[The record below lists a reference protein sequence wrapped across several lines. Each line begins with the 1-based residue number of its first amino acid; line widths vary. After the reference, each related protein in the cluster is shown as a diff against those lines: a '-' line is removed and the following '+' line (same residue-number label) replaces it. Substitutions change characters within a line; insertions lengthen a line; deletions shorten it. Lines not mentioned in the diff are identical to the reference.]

1 MNEKIT
7 KDIKKDPA
15 KVAYFCMEYGLHED
29 FRIYS
34 GGLGV
39 LAGDTMKAAKDLNLP
54 VIGIGI
60 MWNKGYTKQLIDDY
74 GRPYD
79 NFPPEGQNYKH
90 VEDTGIT
97 VNVEIEETTVKCK
110 VWKVDK
116 FGNNTIY
123 LLDTNL
129 KENGKYKSITERLYV
144 GSSEDRIAQEV
155 VLGIGGVRALR
166 KLNIDVDIYH
176 FNEGHAALAG
186 TELIQEKIKDGYEFK
201 EAWEEVR
208 SEIVFTTHTPV
219 KEGNESHPIEN
230 LEKVGAFNGLEKE
243 EMEEIGGN
251 PFNMT
256 VAGLRLSSRANGVA
270 KLHGVTA
277 RDMWQHVEDRAPII
291 SITNGVHLPSWVDER
306 MFDSLFD
313 KEEISKLHKENKKAL
328 IDFIEEE
335 NGQKFREDR
344 LLIGFARRAA
354 TYKRPDMIFW
364 DIDRIKHLLEDQRL
378 QLVFSGKAHP
388 EDNKGKDIITKIVE
402 ISKKYPQSVTY
413 LEDYNIKT
421 GRMMTR
427 GADVWLNNP
436 RRPMEASGTSGMKAA
451 MNGVLNFSTLD
462 GWWNESCQ
470 HGINGWQFGDAYVG
484 NGQDEHDLFGLY
496 HVLLDQIIPTYYE
509 DRERWLMMMQYSIKM
524 THDRF
529 SAERMLTDYYELLYQ
544 I

>member
-7 KDIKKDPA
+7 KDIKNDPT
-15 KVAYFCMEYGLHED
+15 KIAYFCMEYGLHED

-39 LAGDTMKAAKDLNLP
+39 LAGDTMKAARDLNLP

-97 VNVEIEETTVKCK
+97 VTVKVKETDVKCK

-116 FGNNTIY
+116 FNNNPIY

-129 KENGKYKSITERLYV
+129 KENGKYKRITERLYV
-144 GSSEDRIAQEV
+144 GSSEERIAQEI
-155 VLGIGGVRALR
+155 VLGIGGIRALR
-166 KLNIDVDIYH
+166 KLDIDVDIYH

-186 TELIQEKIKDGYEFK
+186 TELIQEKIKNGYDFNQ
-201 EAWEEVR
+201 AWEEVR

-230 LEKVGAFNGLEKE
+230 LKKIGAFNGLEKE

-256 VAGLRLSSRANGVA
+256 VAGLRLASRANGVA
-270 KLHGVTA
+270 KLHGITA

-306 MFDSLFD
+306 MFSSLFD
-313 KEEISKLHKENKKAL
+313 KKAISELHSENKQAL

-354 TYKRPDMIFW
+354 SYKRPDMIFW
-364 DIDRIKHLLEDQRL
+364 DIDRIRHLLEDQML

-388 EDNKGKDIITKIVE
+388 EDNKGKDIISRIVE
-402 ISKKYPQSVTY
+402 ISKEYPQSVTY

-421 GRMMTR
+421 GRLMTR

-462 GWWNESCQ
+462 GWWDENCQ

-509 DRERWLMMMQYSIKM
+509 NRKKWLMMMQYSIKM

-529 SAERMLTDYYELLYQ
+529 SAERMLTEYYEMLYQ

>member
-7 KDIKKDPA
+7 KNIKEDPTRI
-15 KVAYFCMEYGLHED
+15 AYFCMEYGLHED

-39 LAGDTMKAAKDLNLP
+39 LAGDTMKAAKDLDLP

-79 NFPPEGQNYKH
+79 NFPTEGQNYKH

-97 VNVEIEETTVKCK
+97 VTVKVKETDVKCK

-116 FGNNTIY
+116 FENNPIY

-129 KENGKYKSITERLYV
+129 KENGKYKRITERLYV
-144 GSSEDRIAQEV
+144 GSSEERIAQEI
-155 VLGIGGVRALR
+155 VLGIGGVRTLR
-166 KLNIDVDIYH
+166 KLGLDVDIYH

-186 TELIQEKIKDGYEFK
+186 TELIQEKIKKGYDFEQ
-201 EAWEEVR
+201 AWEEVR

-243 EMEEIGGN
+243 EMEQLGDN

-270 KLHGVTA
+270 KLHGITA

-306 MFDSLFD
+306 MFTSLFD
-313 KEEISKLHKENKKAL
+313 KEAISKLHSENKQAL
-328 IDFIEEE
+328 IDFIKKE

-354 TYKRPDMIFW
+354 SYKRPDMIFW
-364 DIDRIKHLLEDQRL
+364 DIDRIRHLLEDQML

-388 EDNKGKDIITKIVE
+388 EDNKGKDIISRIVE
-402 ISKKYPQSVTY
+402 ISKEYPQSVTY
-413 LEDYNIKT
+413 LEDYNIKI
-421 GRMMTR
+421 GRLMTR

-462 GWWNESCQ
+462 GWWDENCQ

-509 DRERWLMMMQYSIKM
+509 YRKRWLMMMQYSIKM

-529 SAERMLTDYYELLYQ
+529 SAERMLTEYYEMLYQ